1 MATLHISM
9 EDAEKDFGGLI
20 KRARNGDEIV
30 IEENSS
36 PVVVLRSSDR
46 PYVRLLSESL
56 KIAQERGSTVTL
68 DGGFEADLMAA
79 IQSHREPLVDPLND
93 PWA

>member
-1 MATLHISM
+1 MATLHISL
-9 EDAEKDFGGLI
+9 EDAEKDFAGLI
-20 KRARNGDEIV
+20 KRARSGDEIV

-36 PVVVLRSSDR
+36 PVVVLRPSDR

-56 KIAQERGSTVTL
+56 RIAQERGSTVTL
-68 DGGFEADLMAA
+68 DGGFEADLADA
-79 IQSHREPLVDPLND
+79 IQSHPEPLVDPLND